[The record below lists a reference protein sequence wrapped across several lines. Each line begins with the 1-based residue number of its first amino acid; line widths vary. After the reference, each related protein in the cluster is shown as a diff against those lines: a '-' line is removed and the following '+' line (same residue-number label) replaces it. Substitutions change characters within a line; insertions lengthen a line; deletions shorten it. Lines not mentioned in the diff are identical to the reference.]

1 MRITQQTIFDGFMKH
16 INENRAEMHD
26 LQQDIASGKK
36 ITKASDDPLKFKK
49 ARLLENQ
56 IREQEVYQDRI
67 GAAKN
72 TLDLAEQ
79 SLQEIVNGLIE
90 IKSNVTRAVNGTH
103 DSASFTAIK
112 QELESLKEELVSSFN
127 AKDINGYIFGGAGSD
142 SLPFS
147 IDANTGSVTFNGSND
162 ALSLKVDS
170 NLSIDVTQDGN
181 FVRTTNY
188 DDDLASNPSSYR
200 SYLTPTLLDDQGNT
214 ATGDTAF
221 TSLEAVDNYLEGFDN
236 LELDITL
243 PDGTNPNPALIY
255 NYANNDTVND
265 MISAFNTQLD
275 PLGVNMTFENG
286 TVLVKSQNMGTSQL
300 SVNGFVDNGS
310 NVFTTNFPAFTQQAS
325 GEVDQGIDLFDSI
338 DEAIVNLESQNVDA
352 LSGQIDQFDELI
364 SHVTTHITEIGLTNN
379 RLNFLEE
386 KHENSKIL
394 LNAELSGWVDTDY
407 AETVSKLQRTEIA
420 FQSAMTIHTKMFN
433 QSLIEYL

>member
-16 INENRAEMHD
+16 INENRAEMDD

-36 ITKASDDPLKFKK
+36 IIKASDDPLKFKK

-90 IKSNVTRAVNGTH
+90 IKSNVTRAVFAPH

-112 QELESLKEELVSSFN
+112 HELESLKEELVSSFN
-127 AKDINGYIFGGAGSD
+127 AKDINGYIFGGVGTD

-147 IDANTGSVTFNGSND
+147 LDADTGSVTFNGSND

-188 DDDLASNPSSYR
+188 EDDLASNPNSYR
-200 SYLTPTLLDDQGNT
+200 SYVTPTLLDDQGNT
-214 ATGDTAF
+214 ATGDTDF
-221 TSLEAVDNYLEGFDN
+221 NSLQAVTNYIEGIDN

-243 PDGTNPNPALIY
+243 PDGSSPPIMY
-255 NYANNDTVND
+255 NYRTNDTIND

-275 PLGVNMTFENG
+275 PLDVTMTFENG
-286 TVLVKSQNMGTSQL
+286 TVFVKSKSMGPNGL
-300 SVNGFVDNGS
+300 SVNGFFDNG
-310 NVFTTNFPAFTQQAS
+310 NNLFTTNFPAFTQQAS

-338 DEAIVNLESQNVDA
+338 DEAIANLESQNVDA
-352 LSGQIDQFDELI
+352 LSDQIDQFDELI
-364 SHVTTHITEIGLTNN
+364 SHVTTHITDIGLTNN

>member
-1 MRITQQTIFDGFMKH
+1 M
-16 INENRAEMHD
+16 
-26 LQQDIASGKK
+26 
-36 ITKASDDPLKFKK
+36 
-49 ARLLENQ
+49 
-56 IREQEVYQDRI
+56 
-67 GAAKN
+67 
-72 TLDLAEQ
+72 
-79 SLQEIVNGLIE
+79 
-90 IKSNVTRAVNGTH
+90 
-103 DSASFTAIK
+103 
-112 QELESLKEELVSSFN
+112 
-127 AKDINGYIFGGAGSD
+127 
-142 SLPFS
+142 
-147 IDANTGSVTFNGSND
+147 
-162 ALSLKVDS
+162 
-170 NLSIDVTQDGN
+170 
-181 FVRTTNY
+181 
-188 DDDLASNPSSYR
+188 
-200 SYLTPTLLDDQGNT
+200 
-214 ATGDTAF
+214 
-221 TSLEAVDNYLEGFDN
+221 
-236 LELDITL
+236 
-243 PDGTNPNPALIY
+243 Y
-255 NYANNDTVND
+255 NYSNNDTVND
-265 MISAFNTQLD
+265 MINAFNTQLD

-286 TVLVKSQNMGTSQL
+286 TVFVKSQNMGTNQL
-300 SVNGFVDNGS
+300 SVNGFVDNAN

>member
-1 MRITQQTIFDGFMKH
+1 M
-16 INENRAEMHD
+16 
-26 LQQDIASGKK
+26 
-36 ITKASDDPLKFKK
+36 
-49 ARLLENQ
+49 
-56 IREQEVYQDRI
+56 
-67 GAAKN
+67 
-72 TLDLAEQ
+72 
-79 SLQEIVNGLIE
+79 QEIVNGLIE

-112 QELESLKEELVSSFN
+112 QELESLKEELVASFN
-127 AKDINGYIFGGAGSD
+127 AKDVNGYIFGGVGNDAQ
-142 SLPFS
+142 PYT
-147 IDANTGSVTFNGSND
+147 IDTNSGSVVSNGSNNS
-162 ALSLKVDS
+162 LSLEVDN

-181 FVRTTNY
+181 FVRTTKY

-200 SYLTPTLLDDQGNT
+200 SYLTPTLLDDQGNI
-214 ATGDTAF
+214 ATGNTAF

-243 PDGTNPNPALIY
+243 PDGSSPNPALMY
-255 NYANNDTVND
+255 NYSNNDTVND

-286 TVLVKSQNMGTSQL
+286 TVFVKSQNMGTSQL

-338 DEAIVNLESQNVDA
+338 DEAIVNLEGQDVDA
-352 LSGQIDQFDELI
+352 LSAQIDQFDELI

>member
-188 DDDLASNPSSYR
+188 EDDLASNPNSYR
-200 SYLTPTLLDDQGNT
+200 SYITPTLLDDQGNT

-221 TSLEAVDNYLEGFDN
+221 TSLQAVDNYLEGFDN

-243 PDGTNPNPALIY
+243 PDGSSPPIMY
-255 NYANNDTVND
+255 NYRTNDTVND

-275 PLGVNMTFENG
+275 PLDVTMTFENG
-286 TVLVKSQNMGTSQL
+286 SVFVKSKSMGPNGL
-300 SVNGFVDNGS
+300 NVNGFTDNGN

-338 DEAIVNLESQNVDA
+338 DEAIVNLENQNVGA
-352 LSGQIDQFDELI
+352 LSTQIDQFEELI

>member
-1 MRITQQTIFDGFMKH
+1 
-16 INENRAEMHD
+16 
-26 LQQDIASGKK
+26 
-36 ITKASDDPLKFKK
+36 
-49 ARLLENQ
+49 
-56 IREQEVYQDRI
+56 
-67 GAAKN
+67 
-72 TLDLAEQ
+72 
-79 SLQEIVNGLIE
+79 
-90 IKSNVTRAVNGTH
+90 VTRAVNGAH

-142 SLPFS
+142 SSPFS
-147 IDANTGSVTFNGSND
+147 IDENTGSVTFNGSNG

-200 SYLTPTLLDDQGNT
+200 SYLTSTLLDDQGNT

-221 TSLEAVDNYLEGFDN
+221 TSLEVVDNYLEGFDN

-243 PDGTNPNPALIY
+243 PDGSSPDPALMY
-255 NYANNDTVND
+255 NYSNNDTVND
-265 MISAFNTQLD
+265 MINAFNTQLD

-286 TVLVKSQNMGTSQL
+286 TVFVKSQNMGTSQL

-338 DEAIVNLESQNVDA
+338 DEAILNLENQNVGA
-352 LSGQIDQFDELI
+352 LSGQIDQFEELI

>member
-127 AKDINGYIFGGAGSD
+127 AKDINGYIFGGVGSD

-188 DDDLASNPSSYR
+188 EDDLASNPNSYR
-200 SYLTPTLLDDQGNT
+200 SYITPTLLDDQGNT

-221 TSLEAVDNYLEGFDN
+221 TSLQAVDNYLEGFDN

-243 PDGTNPNPALIY
+243 PDGSSPPIMY
-255 NYANNDTVND
+255 NYRTNDTVND

-275 PLGVNMTFENG
+275 PLDVTMTFENG
-286 TVLVKSQNMGTSQL
+286 SVFVKSKSMGPNGL
-300 SVNGFVDNGS
+300 NVNGFTDNGN

-338 DEAIVNLESQNVDA
+338 DEAIVNLENQNVGA
-352 LSGQIDQFDELI
+352 LSTQIDQFEELI

>member
-72 TLDLAEQ
+72 TLDVAEQ

-90 IKSNVTRAVNGTH
+90 IKSNVTRAVNGAH

-127 AKDINGYIFGGAGSD
+127 AKDINGYIFGGVGSD
-142 SLPFS
+142 SSPFS
-147 IDANTGSVTFNGSND
+147 IDADTGSVTFNGSND

-214 ATGDTAF
+214 ATGNTAF
-221 TSLEAVDNYLEGFDN
+221 TSLQAVDNYLEGFDN

-243 PDGTNPNPALIY
+243 PDGSSPPIMY
-255 NYANNDTVND
+255 NYRTNDTVND

-275 PLGVNMTFENG
+275 PLDVTMTFENG
-286 TVLVKSQNMGTSQL
+286 AVFVKSKSMGPNGL
-300 SVNGFVDNGS
+300 NVNGFTDNGN

-338 DEAIVNLESQNVDA
+338 DEAIVNLENQNVGA
-352 LSGQIDQFDELI
+352 LSGQIDQFGELI

>member
-90 IKSNVTRAVNGTH
+90 IKSNVTRAVNGAH

-127 AKDINGYIFGGAGSD
+127 AKDINGYIFGGVASD

-147 IDANTGSVTFNGSND
+147 MDADTGSVTFNGSND

-188 DDDLASNPSSYR
+188 EDDLASNPNSYR
-200 SYLTPTLLDDQGNT
+200 SYLTPTLLDDQGDT

-221 TSLEAVDNYLEGFDN
+221 TSLDAVDNYLEGFDN

-243 PDGTNPNPALIY
+243 PDGSSTTIMY
-255 NYANNDTVND
+255 NYRTNDTVND

-275 PLGVNMTFENG
+275 PLDVTLTFENG
-286 TVLVKSQNMGTSQL
+286 TVFVKSKSMGTNGL
-300 SVNGFVDNGS
+300 NVNGFTDNGN

-338 DEAIVNLESQNVDA
+338 DEAIENLESQNVDA
-352 LSGQIDQFDELI
+352 LSAQIDQFEELI

-394 LNAELSGWVDTDY
+394 LNAELSGWIDTDY

>member
-90 IKSNVTRAVNGTH
+90 IKSNVTRAINGTH

-127 AKDINGYIFGGAGSD
+127 AKDINGYIFGGVGSD
-142 SLPFS
+142 SSPFS
-147 IDANTGSVTFNGSND
+147 IDADTGSVTFDGSND

-214 ATGDTAF
+214 ATGNTAF
-221 TSLEAVDNYLEGFDN
+221 TSLQAVDNYLEGFDN

-243 PDGTNPNPALIY
+243 PDGSSPPIMY
-255 NYANNDTVND
+255 NYRTNDTVND

-275 PLGVNMTFENG
+275 PLDVTMTFENG
-286 TVLVKSQNMGTSQL
+286 AVFVKSKSMGPNGL
-300 SVNGFVDNGS
+300 NVNGFTDNGN

-338 DEAIVNLESQNVDA
+338 DEAIVNLENKNVGA

-364 SHVTTHITEIGLTNN
+364 SHVTTHITDIGLTNN

>member
-90 IKSNVTRAVNGTH
+90 IKSNVTRAINGTH

-127 AKDINGYIFGGAGSD
+127 AKDINGYIFGGVGSD
-142 SLPFS
+142 SSPFS
-147 IDANTGSVTFNGSND
+147 IDADTGSVTFNGSND

-214 ATGDTAF
+214 ATGNTAF
-221 TSLEAVDNYLEGFDN
+221 TSLQAVDNYLEGFDN

-243 PDGTNPNPALIY
+243 PDGSSPPIMY
-255 NYANNDTVND
+255 NYRTNDTVND

-275 PLGVNMTFENG
+275 PLDVTMTFENG
-286 TVLVKSQNMGTSQL
+286 AVFVKSKSMGPNGL
-300 SVNGFVDNGS
+300 NVNGFTDNGN

-338 DEAIVNLESQNVDA
+338 DEAIVNLENKNVGA

-364 SHVTTHITEIGLTNN
+364 SHVTTHITDIGLTNN

>member
-36 ITKASDDPLKFKK
+36 ISKASDDPLKFKR
-49 ARLLENQ
+49 ARLLQEQ
-56 IREQEVYQDRI
+56 IREKEGYQDRI
-67 GAAKN
+67 NTARN
-72 TLDLAEQ
+72 TLDIAEQ
-79 SLQEIVNGLIE
+79 SLQEVINGLIE
-90 IKSNVTRAVNGTH
+90 IKSNVTRAVNGAH

-112 QELESLKEELVSSFN
+112 QELESLKEELVASFN
-127 AKDINGYIFGGAGSD
+127 AKDVNGYIFGGVENDAQPYTID
-142 SLPFS
+142 SNS
-147 IDANTGSVTFNGSND
+147 GSVVSNGSNNS
-162 ALSLKVDS
+162 LSLEVDN

-181 FVRTTNY
+181 FVRTTKY

-200 SYLTPTLLDDQGNT
+200 SYLTPTLLDDQGNI
-214 ATGDTAF
+214 ATGNTAF

-243 PDGTNPNPALIY
+243 PDGSSPNPALMY
-255 NYANNDTVND
+255 NYSNNDTVND

-286 TVLVKSQNMGTSQL
+286 TVFVKSQNMGTNQL
-300 SVNGFVDNGS
+300 SVNGFVDNGG
-310 NVFTTNFPAFTQQAS
+310 NVFTTNFPAFSQQAS

-338 DEAIVNLESQNVDA
+338 DEAIVNLESQDVDA
-352 LSGQIDQFDELI
+352 LSAQIDQFDELI

-433 QSLIEYL
+433 ESLINYL

>member
-1 MRITQQTIFDGFMKH
+1 M
-16 INENRAEMHD
+16 
-26 LQQDIASGKK
+26 
-36 ITKASDDPLKFKK
+36 
-49 ARLLENQ
+49 
-56 IREQEVYQDRI
+56 
-67 GAAKN
+67 
-72 TLDLAEQ
+72 
-79 SLQEIVNGLIE
+79 
-90 IKSNVTRAVNGTH
+90 
-103 DSASFTAIK
+103 
-112 QELESLKEELVSSFN
+112 
-127 AKDINGYIFGGAGSD
+127 
-142 SLPFS
+142 
-147 IDANTGSVTFNGSND
+147 
-162 ALSLKVDS
+162 
-170 NLSIDVTQDGN
+170 
-181 FVRTTNY
+181 
-188 DDDLASNPSSYR
+188 
-200 SYLTPTLLDDQGNT
+200 
-214 ATGDTAF
+214 
-221 TSLEAVDNYLEGFDN
+221 DNYLEGFDN

-243 PDGTNPNPALIY
+243 PDGSSPNPALMY

-286 TVLVKSQNMGTSQL
+286 TVFVKSQNMGINQL
-300 SVNGFVDNGS
+300 SINGFTDNGN

-338 DEAIVNLESQNVDA
+338 DEAIENLESQNVDA
-352 LSGQIDQFDELI
+352 LSAQIDQFEELI

>member
-112 QELESLKEELVSSFN
+112 QELESLKEELVSSLN

-147 IDANTGSVTFNGSND
+147 IDADTGSVTFNGSND

-188 DDDLASNPSSYR
+188 EDDLASNPNSYR
-200 SYLTPTLLDDQGNT
+200 SYITPTLLDDQGNT

-221 TSLEAVDNYLEGFDN
+221 TNLQAVDNYLEGFDN

-243 PDGTNPNPALIY
+243 PDGSSPPIMY
-255 NYANNDTVND
+255 NYRTNDTVND

-275 PLGVNMTFENG
+275 PLDVTMTFENG
-286 TVLVKSQNMGTSQL
+286 SVFVKSKSMGPNGL
-300 SVNGFVDNGS
+300 NVNGFTDNGN

-338 DEAIVNLESQNVDA
+338 DEAIVNLENQNVGA
-352 LSGQIDQFDELI
+352 LSTQIDQFEELI

>member
-90 IKSNVTRAVNGTH
+90 IKSNVTRAINGTH

-127 AKDINGYIFGGAGSD
+127 AKDINGYIFGGVGSD

-188 DDDLASNPSSYR
+188 EDDLASNPNSYR
-200 SYLTPTLLDDQGNT
+200 SYVTPTLLDDQGNT

-221 TSLEAVDNYLEGFDN
+221 TSLQAVDNYLEGFDN

-243 PDGTNPNPALIY
+243 PDGSSPPIMY
-255 NYANNDTVND
+255 NYRTNDTVND

-275 PLGVNMTFENG
+275 PLDVTMTFENG
-286 TVLVKSQNMGTSQL
+286 AVFVKSKSMGPNGL
-300 SVNGFVDNGS
+300 NVNGFTDNGN

-338 DEAIVNLESQNVDA
+338 DEAIVNLENQNVGA

>member
-1 MRITQQTIFDGFMKH
+1 MRITQQTTFDGFMKH

-56 IREQEVYQDRI
+56 IREQDVYQDRI

-90 IKSNVTRAVNGTH
+90 IKSNVTRAVNSTH
-103 DSASFTAIK
+103 DNASFTAIK

-127 AKDINGYIFGGAGSD
+127 AKDVNGYIFGGAGSD
-142 SLPFS
+142 SLPF
-147 IDANTGSVTFNGSND
+147 IINADTGSVTFNGSND

-188 DDDLASNPSSYR
+188 EDDLASDPNSYR
-200 SYLTPTLLDDQGNT
+200 SYMTPTLLDDQGNT

-221 TSLEAVDNYLEGFDN
+221 TSLQAVDNYLEGFDN

-243 PDGTNPNPALIY
+243 PDGSSPPIIY
-255 NYANNDTVND
+255 NYRTNDTVND

-275 PLGVNMTFENG
+275 PLDVTIFFENG
-286 TVLVKSQNMGTSQL
+286 SVFVKSKSMGPNGL
-300 SVNGFVDNGS
+300 NVNGFTDNGS

-338 DEAIVNLESQNVDA
+338 DEAIVNLENQNVGA
-352 LSGQIDQFDELI
+352 LSTQIDQFEELI

>member
-1 MRITQQTIFDGFMKH
+1 MKH

-56 IREQEVYQDRI
+56 IREQDVYQDRI

-127 AKDINGYIFGGAGSD
+127 AKDINGYIFGGVGSD

-188 DDDLASNPSSYR
+188 EDDLASNPNSYR
-200 SYLTPTLLDDQGNT
+200 SYITPTLLDDQGNT

-221 TSLEAVDNYLEGFDN
+221 TSLQAVDNYLEGFDN

-243 PDGTNPNPALIY
+243 PDGSSPPIMY
-255 NYANNDTVND
+255 NYRTNDTVND

-275 PLGVNMTFENG
+275 PLDVTMTFENG
-286 TVLVKSQNMGTSQL
+286 SVFVKSKSMGPNGL
-300 SVNGFVDNGS
+300 NVNGFTDNGN

-338 DEAIVNLESQNVDA
+338 DEAIVNLENQNAGA
-352 LSGQIDQFDELI
+352 LSTQIDQFEELI

>member
-1 MRITQQTIFDGFMKH
+1 M
-16 INENRAEMHD
+16 
-26 LQQDIASGKK
+26 
-36 ITKASDDPLKFKK
+36 
-49 ARLLENQ
+49 
-56 IREQEVYQDRI
+56 
-67 GAAKN
+67 
-72 TLDLAEQ
+72 
-79 SLQEIVNGLIE
+79 
-90 IKSNVTRAVNGTH
+90 
-103 DSASFTAIK
+103 
-112 QELESLKEELVSSFN
+112 
-127 AKDINGYIFGGAGSD
+127 
-142 SLPFS
+142 
-147 IDANTGSVTFNGSND
+147 
-162 ALSLKVDS
+162 
-170 NLSIDVTQDGN
+170 
-181 FVRTTNY
+181 
-188 DDDLASNPSSYR
+188 
-200 SYLTPTLLDDQGNT
+200 
-214 ATGDTAF
+214 
-221 TSLEAVDNYLEGFDN
+221 DNYLEGFDN

-243 PDGTNPNPALIY
+243 PDGTNPNPALMY

-286 TVLVKSQNMGTSQL
+286 TVFVKSQNMGTSQL
-300 SVNGFVDNGS
+300 SVNRFGDNGS